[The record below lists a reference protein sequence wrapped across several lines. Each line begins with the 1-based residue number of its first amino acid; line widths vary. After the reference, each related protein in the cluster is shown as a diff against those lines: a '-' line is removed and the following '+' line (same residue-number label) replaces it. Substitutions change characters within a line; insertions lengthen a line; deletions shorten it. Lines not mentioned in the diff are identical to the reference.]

1 MNSAHRLSFGRLH
14 PKASQL
20 LFMCLT
26 IALLTGCAAFKQP
39 SEQEKQTVHELTS
52 NMRTWALGRGLIDLP
67 ANWTGGGDVKLYYGL
82 GADHSSVEVL
92 ILGERVTQE
101 RFDAALNERSRRISA
116 VKNYKNSDVPM
127 LVSAKFVSPRETLLQ
142 YYKQATRRQT
152 FVHESH
158 LLIDDVY
165 VMLRAQ
171 SYEGDTDSV
180 EAQLLKLS
188 KEIFK
193 VTPETAG
200 AGFALGPV
208 VIRSHHD
215 HEIASFYF
223 RPPASDV
230 SLNVY
235 YNALSPDDGERLHV
249 RTQKDG
255 KIFLAGDYEQ
265 LRMGQITLAGMQAEE
280 SLIGFSDDTHRQILF
295 VSENYRDNP
304 SRARPGMSI
313 RLSAGGMKGEPV
325 DPNEPE
331 DLVRWT
337 LPQFANKGYELPLWQ
352 QPASPEPVN
361 PSLTDYEAMAVW
373 DAILKS
379 VRIRYG
385 AVAPRPDPEA
395 NSRGPSVKEAV
406 ESKRILHEFIAS
418 VENASHAPGR
428 GSAGAT
434 GKRSPCVS
442 NEL

>member
-171 SYEGDTDSV
+171 SYEGDTDPV

-304 SRARPGMSI
+304 SLARPGMSI

-352 QPASPEPVN
+352 QPASPDPVN

-385 AVAPRPDPEA
+385 SVAPKPDPWA
-395 NSRGPSVKEAV
+395 NIRGPSAEEAA
-406 ESKRILHEFIAS
+406 ESKRILDEFIAS
-418 VENASHAPGR
+418 LE
-428 GSAGAT
+428 
-434 GKRSPCVS
+434 KRRSLPRDS
-442 NEL
+442 DQ

>member
-1 MNSAHRLSFGRLH
+1 MRRLTVFFTC
-14 PKASQL
+14 L
-20 LFMCLT
+20 LLGSV
-26 IALLTGCAAFKQP
+26 AGCTTFKQP

-67 ANWTGGGDVKLYYGL
+67 SSWTGGGDVKLYYGL

-116 VKNYKNSDVPM
+116 VKNYKNSDVSM

-385 AVAPRPDPEA
+385 SVAPRPDPEA
-395 NSRGPSVKEAV
+395 NIRGPVSRRLPKA
-406 ESKRILHEFIAS
+406 
-418 VENASHAPGR
+418 NAS
-428 GSAGAT
+428 SMNS
-434 GKRSPCVS
+434 SPALKTQAMPLGVVQREQQGCVHRV
-442 NEL
+442 

>member
-171 SYEGDTDSV
+171 SYEGDTDPV

-304 SRARPGMSI
+304 SLSRPAMSI
-313 RLSAGGMKGEPV
+313 RLSAGGKKRTAI
-325 DPNEPE
+325 DPDKPR

-352 QPASPEPVN
+352 QPASPDPVN

-385 AVAPRPDPEA
+385 SVAPKPDPWA
-395 NSRGPSVKEAV
+395 NIRGPSAEEAA
-406 ESKRILHEFIAS
+406 ESKRILDEFIAS
-418 VENASHAPGR
+418 LE
-428 GSAGAT
+428 
-434 GKRSPCVS
+434 KRRSLPRDS
-442 NEL
+442 DQ

>member
-1 MNSAHRLSFGRLH
+1 MRR
-14 PKASQL
+14 
-20 LFMCLT
+20 LT
-26 IALLTGCAAFKQP
+26 IFFTCLLLGSVAGCAAFKQP

-67 ANWTGGGDVKLYYGL
+67 ANWSGGGDVKLYYGL
-82 GADHSSVEVL
+82 GADHASVEVRV
-92 ILGERVTQE
+92 LGEGVSQQRFSAALQE
-101 RFDAALNERSRRISA
+101 RASRIAA
-116 VKNYKNSDVPM
+116 VKNYEMDDVSM
-127 LVSAKFVSPRETLLQ
+127 LVSAKAQTPQSVMLQ
-142 YYKQATRRQT
+142 YYRRPTPRQT
-152 FVHESH
+152 FVHELH
-158 LLIDDVY
+158 LLVDDVY
-165 VMLRAQ
+165 VMLRA
-171 SYEGDTDSV
+171 DSFNGNTAPV
-180 EAQLLKLS
+180 EDRLLKLS

-215 HEIASFYF
+215 QEIASFDF
-223 RPPASDV
+223 SPPASDV
-230 SLNVY
+230 SLSIY
-235 YNALSPDDGERLHV
+235 INALSPDDEERLHV
-249 RTQKDG
+249 RTPKDG
-255 KIFLAGDYEQ
+255 QIFLAGDYEN
-265 LRMGQITLAGMQAEE
+265 LRARKITLAGMQAEE

-304 SRARPGMSI
+304 SLARPGMSI

-385 AVAPRPDPEA
+385 SVAPKPDPWA
-395 NSRGPSVKEAV
+395 NIRGPSAEEAA
-406 ESKRILHEFIAS
+406 ES
-418 VENASHAPGR
+418 
-428 GSAGAT
+428 
-434 GKRSPCVS
+434 
-442 NEL
+442 

>member
-1 MNSAHRLSFGRLH
+1 MRRLTVFFTC
-14 PKASQL
+14 L
-20 LFMCLT
+20 LLGSV
-26 IALLTGCAAFKQP
+26 AGCTTFRQP
-39 SEQEKQTVHELTS
+39 SEQEKQIVHELTS

-82 GADHSSVEVL
+82 GADHASVEVRV
-92 ILGERVTQE
+92 LGEGVSQQRFSAALQE
-101 RFDAALNERSRRISA
+101 RASRIAA
-116 VKNYKNSDVPM
+116 VKNYEMDDVSM
-127 LVSAKFVSPRETLLQ
+127 LVSAKAQTPQSVMLQ
-142 YYKQATRRQT
+142 YYRRPTPRQT
-152 FVHESH
+152 FVHELH
-158 LLIDDVY
+158 LLVDDVY
-165 VMLRAQ
+165 VMLRA
-171 SYEGDTDSV
+171 DSFKGNTAPV
-180 EAQLLKLS
+180 EDRLLKLS

-200 AGFALGPV
+200 AGFALDSI

-215 HEIASFYF
+215 QEIASFDF
-223 RPPASDV
+223 SPPASDV
-230 SLNVY
+230 SLSIY
-235 YNALSPDDGERLHV
+235 INALSPDDEERLHV
-249 RTQKDG
+249 RTPKDG
-255 KIFLAGDYEQ
+255 QIFLAGDYEN
-265 LRMGQITLAGMQAEE
+265 LRARKITLAGMQAEE

-304 SRARPGMSI
+304 SLARPGMSI

-385 AVAPRPDPEA
+385 SVVPKPDPWA
-395 NSRGPSVKEAV
+395 NIRGPSAEEVA
-406 ESKRILHEFIAS
+406 ESKRILDEFIAS
-418 VENASHAPGR
+418 LEKRRSLPGD
-428 GSAGAT
+428 SDQ
-434 GKRSPCVS
+434 
-442 NEL
+442 

>member
-1 MNSAHRLSFGRLH
+1 
-14 PKASQL
+14 
-20 LFMCLT
+20 MCLT
-26 IALLTGCAAFKQP
+26 LALLTGCAAFKQP

-171 SYEGDTDSV
+171 SYEGDTDPV

-304 SRARPGMSI
+304 SLARPGMSI

-373 DAILKS
+373 DAILRS
-379 VRIRYG
+379 VRLRYG
-385 AVAPRPDPEA
+385 SVVPKPDPWA
-395 NSRGPSVKEAV
+395 NIRGPSAEEVADN
-406 ESKRILHEFIAS
+406 KRILDEFFAS
-418 VENASHAPGR
+418 LE
-428 GSAGAT
+428 
-434 GKRSPCVS
+434 
-442 NEL
+442 

>member
-14 PKASQL
+14 PKAPQL

-26 IALLTGCAAFKQP
+26 VALLTGCAAFKQP

-171 SYEGDTDSV
+171 SYEGDTDPV

-304 SRARPGMSI
+304 SLARPGMSI
-313 RLSAGGMKGEPV
+313 RLSAGGMKGESV

-385 AVAPRPDPEA
+385 SVVPKPDPET
-395 NSRGPSVKEAV
+395 NIRGPSVKEAV

-434 GKRSPCVS
+434 GMRSPCVS

>member
-1 MNSAHRLSFGRLH
+1 MRRLTVFFTC
-14 PKASQL
+14 L
-20 LFMCLT
+20 LLGSV
-26 IALLTGCAAFKQP
+26 AGCTTFKQP

-67 ANWTGGGDVKLYYGL
+67 SSWTGGGDVKLYYGL

-92 ILGERVTQE
+92 VLGERVTQE

-171 SYEGDTDSV
+171 SYEGDTDPV

-215 HEIASFYF
+215 QEIASFDF
-223 RPPASDV
+223 SPPASDV
-230 SLNVY
+230 SLSIY
-235 YNALSPDDGERLHV
+235 INALSPDDEERLHV
-249 RTQKDG
+249 RTPKDG
-255 KIFLAGDYEQ
+255 QIFLAGDYEN
-265 LRMGQITLAGMQAEE
+265 LRARKITLAGMQAEE
-280 SLIGFSDDTHRQILF
+280 SLIGFSDNTHRQILF

-304 SRARPGMSI
+304 SLARPGMSI

-385 AVAPRPDPEA
+385 SVVPKPDPWA
-395 NSRGPSVKEAV
+395 NIRGPSAEEVA
-406 ESKRILHEFIAS
+406 ESKRILDEFIAS
-418 VENASHAPGR
+418 LEKRRSLPGD
-428 GSAGAT
+428 SDQ
-434 GKRSPCVS
+434 
-442 NEL
+442 

>member
-26 IALLTGCAAFKQP
+26 LALLTGCAAFKQP

-171 SYEGDTDSV
+171 SYEGDTDPV

-352 QPASPEPVN
+352 QPASPDPVN

-385 AVAPRPDPEA
+385 SVAPRPDPEA
-395 NSRGPSVKEAV
+395 NIRGPVSRRLPKA
-406 ESKRILHEFIAS
+406 
-418 VENASHAPGR
+418 NAS
-428 GSAGAT
+428 SMNS
-434 GKRSPCVS
+434 SPALKTQAMPLGVVQREQQGCVHRV
-442 NEL
+442 

>member
-1 MNSAHRLSFGRLH
+1 MRRLTVFFTC
-14 PKASQL
+14 L
-20 LFMCLT
+20 LLGSL
-26 IALLTGCAAFKQP
+26 AGCTTPRQP

-67 ANWTGGGDVKLYYGL
+67 SSWTGGGDVKLYYGL

-116 VKNYKNSDVPM
+116 VKNYKNSDVSM
-127 LVSAKFVSPRETLLQ
+127 LVSAKFVSPRERLLQ

-265 LRMGQITLAGMQAEE
+265 LRIGKITLAGMQAEE

-304 SRARPGMSI
+304 SLSRPAMSI
-313 RLSAGGMKGEPV
+313 RLSAGGKKRTAI
-325 DPNEPE
+325 DPDKPR

-352 QPASPEPVN
+352 RPASPEPVN

-385 AVAPRPDPEA
+385 SVAPKPDPWA
-395 NSRGPSVKEAV
+395 NIRGPSAEEAA
-406 ESKRILHEFIAS
+406 ESKRILDEFIAS
-418 VENASHAPGR
+418 LEKRRSLPGD
-428 GSAGAT
+428 SDQ
-434 GKRSPCVS
+434 
-442 NEL
+442 